1 MKRTTLS
8 QVAAQAGVSK
18 GTVSKVLNGRPDV
31 GEDTRE
37 RVRAAVADLG
47 YTGSAARRPRTA
59 IVLVFD
65 TLESNYSL
73 QVMAGAVDACG
84 RAEADLMLS
93 TLPSLE
99 QGDVPPFSEDWFARC
114 GRTGETAVIAVTT
127 PLTAEQVAAAA
138 HAQVPLVAIDPVNS
152 LPSTVPSIGST
163 NWAGG
168 HEATTH
174 LLGLGHRRIGHLS
187 GAGGSVPARE
197 RLAGYRSALEDA
209 GVPHDP
215 GLVTGG
221 GFSYEAGFAGAQEL
235 LELEDPPTA
244 LFAASDEA
252 ALGAFEAAR
261 QAGLRVPED
270 LSVVGFD
277 DTLLARW
284 ASPKLTTVRQPL
296 HAMGEMA
303 VERAITLLA
312 GGSRRVHPLQ
322 LQTSLVERSSTAPPR
337 SGGAS
342 AAVVAP

>member
-47 YTGSAARRPRTA
+47 YTGSAVRRPRTA

-127 PLTAEQVAAAA
+127 PLTADQVAAAA

-322 LQTSLVERSSTAPPR
+322 LQTSLVERSSTAAPR
-337 SGGAS
+337 GA
-342 AAVVAP
+342 ADGVVTPG

>member
-209 GVPHDP
+209 RVPHDP

-322 LQTSLVERSSTAPPR
+322 LQTSLVERSSTAAPR
-337 SGGAS
+337 GA
-342 AAVVAP
+342 ADGVVTPG

>member
-84 RAEADLMLS
+84 RADADLMLS

-322 LQTSLVERSSTAPPR
+322 LQTSLVERSSTAAPR
-337 SGGAS
+337 GA
-342 AAVVAP
+342 ADGVVTPG

>member
-337 SGGAS
+337 GA
-342 AAVVAP
+342 ADGVVTPG

>member
-127 PLTAEQVAAAA
+127 PLTAEQAAAAA

-197 RLAGYRSALEDA
+197 RLAGYRRALEDA

-322 LQTSLVERSSTAPPR
+322 LQTSLVERSSTAAPR
-337 SGGAS
+337 GA
-342 AAVVAP
+342 ADGVVTPG

>member
-99 QGDVPPFSEDWFARC
+99 QGDVPPFSDEWFARC

-322 LQTSLVERSSTAPPR
+322 LQTSLVERSSTAAPR
-337 SGGAS
+337 GA
-342 AAVVAP
+342 ADGVVTPG

>member
-138 HAQVPLVAIDPVNS
+138 QAQVPLVAIDPVNS

-322 LQTSLVERSSTAPPR
+322 LQTSLVERSSTAAPR
-337 SGGAS
+337 GA
-342 AAVVAP
+342 ADGVVTPG

>member
-322 LQTSLVERSSTAPPR
+322 LQT
-337 SGGAS
+337 
-342 AAVVAP
+342 

>member
-221 GFSYEAGFAGAQEL
+221 VFSYEAGFAGAQEL

-322 LQTSLVERSSTAPPR
+322 LQTSLVERSSTAAPR
-337 SGGAS
+337 GA
-342 AAVVAP
+342 ADGVVTPG

>member
-187 GAGGSVPARE
+187 GAGQSIPARE

-215 GLVTGG
+215 ALVTGG

-337 SGGAS
+337 GA
-342 AAVVAP
+342 ADGVVTPG

>member
-99 QGDVPPFSEDWFARC
+99 QGDVSPFSEDWFARC

-312 GGSRRVHPLQ
+312 GWSRRVHPLQ

-337 SGGAS
+337 GA
-342 AAVVAP
+342 ADGVVTPG

>member
-37 RVRAAVADLG
+37 KVRAAVAALG
-47 YTGSAARRPRTA
+47 YTGSAARRPRPA

-84 RAEADLMLS
+84 RADADLLLS

-99 QGDVPPFSEDWFARC
+99 QGDVPPFSDEWFARC
-114 GRTGETAVIAVTT
+114 GRRGETAVIAVTT

-168 HEATTH
+168 YEATTH
-174 LLGLGHRRIGHLS
+174 LLELGHRRIGHL
-187 GAGGSVPARE
+187 GGPGQSLPARE
-197 RLAGYRSALEDA
+197 RLAGYRSALEGA
-209 GVPHDP
+209 EVPHDP
-215 GLVTGG
+215 ELVTGN

-235 LELEDPPTA
+235 LELGHPPTA
-244 LFAASDEA
+244 LFAASDES

-261 QAGLRVPED
+261 QASLRVPED

-277 DTLLARW
+277 DTLIARW

-303 VERAITLLA
+303 VERAVTLLA
-312 GGSRRVHPLQ
+312 GGSRRAHPLQ

-337 SGGAS
+337 GGA
-342 AAVVAP
+342 VAEGTTP

>member
-215 GLVTGG
+215 ALVTGG

-235 LELEDPPTA
+235 LELEEPPTA

-337 SGGAS
+337 GA
-342 AAVVAP
+342 ADGVVTPG

>member
-215 GLVTGG
+215 SLVTGG

-322 LQTSLVERSSTAPPR
+322 LQTSLVERSSTAAPR
-337 SGGAS
+337 GA
-342 AAVVAP
+342 ADGVVTPG

>member
-8 QVAAQAGVSK
+8 QVAAEAGVSK

-31 GEDTRE
+31 GEETRE
-37 RVRAAVADLG
+37 KVRAAAAVLG
-47 YTGSAARRPRTA
+47 YTGSAARRPRIA

-84 RAEADLMLS
+84 RADADLLLS

-99 QGDVPPFSEDWFARC
+99 QGDVPPFSDEWFAGC

-127 PLTAEQVAAAA
+127 PLSAEQVTAAA
-138 HAQVPLVAIDPVNS
+138 HAQIPLVAIDPVNS

-168 HEATTH
+168 YEATTH
-174 LLGLGHRRIGHLS
+174 LVELGHHRIGHLR
-187 GAGGSVPARE
+187 GAGQSIPARE
-197 RLAGYRSALEDA
+197 RLAGYRSALESA
-209 GVPHDP
+209 GIRQDP
-215 GLVTGG
+215 ELVAGD
-221 GFSYEAGFAGAQEL
+221 GFSYEAGFAAAQEL

-261 QAGLRVPED
+261 QASLRVPED

-277 DTLLARW
+277 DTLIARW

-303 VERAITLLA
+303 VERAVTLLA
-312 GGSRRVHPLQ
+312 GGSRRTPPLQ

-337 SGGAS
+337 GAG
-342 AAVVAP
+342 AAS

>member
-47 YTGSAARRPRTA
+47 YTGSAVRRPRTA

-84 RAEADLMLS
+84 RADADLMLS

-138 HAQVPLVAIDPVNS
+138 HAQIPLVAIDPVNS

-168 HEATTH
+168 YEATTH
-174 LLGLGHRRIGHLS
+174 LLELGHRRIGHLS

-197 RLAGYRSALEDA
+197 RLAGYRSALENA

-221 GFSYEAGFAGAQEL
+221 GFSYEAGFAGALEL
-235 LELEDPPTA
+235 LEREDPPTA

-252 ALGAFEAAR
+252 ALGAFEASR
-261 QAGLRVPED
+261 QAGLRVPDD

-303 VERAITLLA
+303 VERAVTLLA

-337 SGGAS
+337 SGRAS
-342 AAVVAP
+342 AESGAP

>member
-1 MKRTTLS
+1 M
-8 QVAAQAGVSK
+8 
-18 GTVSKVLNGRPDV
+18 NG
-31 GEDTRE
+31 
-37 RVRAAVADLG
+37 L
-47 YTGSAARRPRTA
+47 
-59 IVLVFD
+59 LVFGQSGQ
-65 TLESNYSL
+65 LAREL
-73 QVMAGAVDACG
+73 AALAPEARLLG

-322 LQTSLVERSSTAPPR
+322 LQTSLVERSSTAAPR
-337 SGGAS
+337 GA
-342 AAVVAP
+342 ADGVVTPG

>member
-37 RVRAAVADLG
+37 KVRAAVAALG

-84 RAEADLMLS
+84 RADADLMLS

-99 QGDVPPFSEDWFARC
+99 QGDVPPFSDEWFARC

-127 PLTAEQVAAAA
+127 PLTTKQVAAAA
-138 HAQVPLVAIDPVNS
+138 HAQVPLVVIDPVNS

-168 HEATTH
+168 YEATAH
-174 LLGLGHRRIGHLS
+174 LLELGHRRIGHLS
-187 GAGGSVPARE
+187 GAGRSVPARE
-197 RLAGYRSALEDA
+197 RLAGYRSALESA

-215 GLVTGG
+215 ELVTGG
-221 GFSYEAGFAGAQEL
+221 GFSYEAGFGGAQEL
-235 LELEDPPTA
+235 LQLEHPPTA

-261 QAGLRVPED
+261 QASLRVPED

-277 DTLLARW
+277 DTLIARW

-303 VERAITLLA
+303 VERAVTLLA

-322 LQTSLVERSSTAPPR
+322 LQTSLVARSSTAPPR
-337 SGGAS
+337 SGAEE
-342 AAVVAP
+342 AVTPG

>member
-312 GGSRRVHPLQ
+312 CGSRRVHPLQ
-322 LQTSLVERSSTAPPR
+322 LHTSLVERSSTAAPR
-337 SGGAS
+337 GA
-342 AAVVAP
+342 ADGVFTPG

>member
-73 QVMAGAVDACG
+73 QVMVGAVDACG

-99 QGDVPPFSEDWFARC
+99 QGDVSPFSEDWFARC

-322 LQTSLVERSSTAPPR
+322 LQTSLVERSSTAAPR
-337 SGGAS
+337 GA
-342 AAVVAP
+342 ADGVVTPG

>member
-47 YTGSAARRPRTA
+47 YTGSAVRRPRTA

-84 RAEADLMLS
+84 RADADLMLS

-168 HEATTH
+168 YEATTH
-174 LLGLGHRRIGHLS
+174 LLELGHRRIGHLS

-197 RLAGYRSALEDA
+197 RLAGYRSALENA
-209 GVPHDP
+209 GAPHDP

-221 GFSYEAGFAGAQEL
+221 GFSYEAGFDGAQEL

-261 QAGLRVPED
+261 QAGMRVPED

-303 VERAITLLA
+303 VERAVTLLA

-337 SGGAS
+337 RG
-342 AAVVAP
+342 AAVTPG

>member
-127 PLTAEQVAAAA
+127 PLTAEQVGAAA

-322 LQTSLVERSSTAPPR
+322 LQTSLVERSSTAAPR
-337 SGGAS
+337 GA
-342 AAVVAP
+342 ADGVVTPG

>member
-37 RVRAAVADLG
+37 RVRAAVAALG

-84 RAEADLMLS
+84 RADADLLLS

-99 QGDVPPFSEDWFARC
+99 QGDVPPFSDEWFARC
-114 GRTGETAVIAVTT
+114 GRQGETAVIAVTT

-138 HAQVPLVAIDPVNS
+138 RAQVPLVAIDPVNS

-168 HEATTH
+168 YEATTH
-174 LLGLGHRRIGHLS
+174 LLELGHRRIGHLS

-197 RLAGYRSALEDA
+197 RLAGYRSALEGA
-209 GVPHDP
+209 GVPHDAA
-215 GLVTGG
+215 LVTGG
-221 GFSYEAGFAGAQEL
+221 GFSYEAGFAGTQEL
-235 LELEDPPTA
+235 LELEHPPTA

-261 QAGLRVPED
+261 QASLRVPDD

-277 DTLLARW
+277 DTLIARW

-296 HAMGEMA
+296 HGMGEMA
-303 VERAITLLA
+303 VERAVTLLA

-322 LQTSLVERSSTAPPR
+322 LQTSLVERSSTAPLR
-337 SGGAS
+337 SGTQE
-342 AAVVAP
+342 AVTPG

>member
-1 MKRTTLS
+1 MRRTTLS
-8 QVAAQAGVSK
+8 EVAARAGVSK

-31 GEDTRE
+31 GEVTRE
-37 RVRAAVADLG
+37 KVRAAAAELG
-47 YTGSAARRPRTA
+47 YTGAAVRRPRPA

-84 RAEADLMLS
+84 RADADLLLN
-93 TLPSLE
+93 TLPALA
-99 QGDVPPFSEDWFARC
+99 QGDLPPFSDDWFALC
-114 GRTGETAVIAVTT
+114 GRKGETAVVAVTT
-127 PLTAEQVAAAA
+127 PLTAQQVAAAA

-168 HEATTH
+168 YAATTR
-174 LLGLGHRRIGHLS
+174 LAEIGHRRIGHLA

-197 RLAGYRSALEDA
+197 RLAGYRSALESAELPREPRLVA
-209 GVPHDP
+209 GD
-215 GLVTGG
+215 
-221 GFSYEAGFAGAQEL
+221 GFSYEAGFAAARQL
-235 LELEDPPTA
+235 LALDDPPTA

-261 QAGLRVPED
+261 QASLRVPED

-277 DTLLARW
+277 DTLIARW

-303 VERAITLLA
+303 VEQALALLA
-312 GGSRRVHPLQ
+312 GGSRRTHPLQ

-337 SGGAS
+337 PA
-342 AAVVAP
+342 

>member
-8 QVAAQAGVSK
+8 QVAARAGVSK

-47 YTGSAARRPRTA
+47 YTGSAVRRPRTA

-337 SGGAS
+337 GAVDR
-342 AAVVAP
+342 AVTPG

>member
-99 QGDVPPFSEDWFARC
+99 QGDVPPFSEDWFAGC

-215 GLVTGG
+215 ALVTGG

-337 SGGAS
+337 GA
-342 AAVVAP
+342 ADGVVTPG

>member
-47 YTGSAARRPRTA
+47 YTGSAVRRPRTA

-84 RAEADLMLS
+84 LADADLMLS

-127 PLTAEQVAAAA
+127 PLTPEQVAAAA

-168 HEATTH
+168 YEATTH
-174 LLGLGHRRIGHLS
+174 LLELGHRRVGHLS

-197 RLAGYRSALEDA
+197 RLAGYRSALENA

-303 VERAITLLA
+303 VERAVTLLA

-337 SGGAS
+337 SGAEGA
-342 AAVVAP
+342 VTPG

>member
-221 GFSYEAGFAGAQEL
+221 GFSYEAGFAGAQEM

-322 LQTSLVERSSTAPPR
+322 LQTSLVERSSTAAPR
-337 SGGAS
+337 GA
-342 AAVVAP
+342 ADGVVTPG

>member
-209 GVPHDP
+209 GVPPDP

-322 LQTSLVERSSTAPPR
+322 LQTSLVERSSTAAPR
-337 SGGAS
+337 GA
-342 AAVVAP
+342 ADGVVTPG

>member
-1 MKRTTLS
+1 M
-8 QVAAQAGVSK
+8 
-18 GTVSKVLNGRPDV
+18 
-31 GEDTRE
+31 
-37 RVRAAVADLG
+37 
-47 YTGSAARRPRTA
+47 
-59 IVLVFD
+59 
-65 TLESNYSL
+65 
-73 QVMAGAVDACG
+73 
-84 RAEADLMLS
+84 
-93 TLPSLE
+93 
-99 QGDVPPFSEDWFARC
+99 
-114 GRTGETAVIAVTT
+114 
-127 PLTAEQVAAAA
+127 
-138 HAQVPLVAIDPVNS
+138 
-152 LPSTVPSIGST
+152 
-163 NWAGG
+163 
-168 HEATTH
+168 
-174 LLGLGHRRIGHLS
+174 
-187 GAGGSVPARE
+187 
-197 RLAGYRSALEDA
+197 
-209 GVPHDP
+209 PHDP

-322 LQTSLVERSSTAPPR
+322 LQTSLVERSSTAAPR
-337 SGGAS
+337 GA
-342 AAVVAP
+342 ADGVVTPG

>member
-197 RLAGYRSALEDA
+197 RLAGYRIALEDA

-322 LQTSLVERSSTAPPR
+322 LQTSLVERSSTAAPR
-337 SGGAS
+337 GA
-342 AAVVAP
+342 ADGVVTPG

>member
-99 QGDVPPFSEDWFARC
+99 QGDVSPFSEDWFARC

-322 LQTSLVERSSTAPPR
+322 LQTSLVERSSTAAPR
-337 SGGAS
+337 GA
-342 AAVVAP
+342 ADGVVTPG

>member
-197 RLAGYRSALEDA
+197 RLAGYRSALEDV

-221 GFSYEAGFAGAQEL
+221 VFSYEAGFAGAQEL

-322 LQTSLVERSSTAPPR
+322 LQTSLVERSSTAAPR
-337 SGGAS
+337 GA
-342 AAVVAP
+342 ADGVVTPG

>member
-73 QVMAGAVDACG
+73 QVMAGVVDACG

-322 LQTSLVERSSTAPPR
+322 LQTSLVERSSTAAPR
-337 SGGAS
+337 GA
-342 AAVVAP
+342 ADGVVTPG